1 VGAGARFC
9 SVCGAAVAPSGE
21 VGEDQLLARLRQAT
35 LGEYDVLRE
44 LGRGGMAAVYLAWD
58 RELARYVAVKVL
70 LPELAHQATMSQRFL
85 QEARTAANLDDHPSV
100 VRVYRAKESQGL
112 RYFVMK
118 YVDGCSLDLLLRAAE
133 PFPGRPGGARRRP
146 GGARPPVRPRPRRR
160 PPRREA
166 RQRAPR
172 PRRATWS
179 SPTSA
184 SPRSPR
190 PTS

>member
-44 LGRGGMAAVYLAWD
+44 LGAAAWPPCTWPGIASWRGTSAI
-58 RELARYVAVKVL
+58 KVL

-118 YVDGCSLDLLLRAAE
+118 YVDGCSLDLLLRAAG
-133 PFPGRPGGARRRP
+133 PLPVDLAAHVIDQVALALQYAHDHGVVHRDVKPGN
-146 GGARPPVRPRPRRR
+146 VLLD
-160 PPRREA
+160 
-166 RQRAPR
+166 RA
-172 PRRATWS
+172 AAWS
-179 SPTSA
+179 
-184 SPRSPR
+184 
-190 PTS
+190 